1 MRHKVTHREFLFI
14 SPYHTY
20 SKRTF
25 LYHII
30 EKRRKNHDKVCTI
43 KIK

>member
-1 MRHKVTHREFLFI
+1 MSHKATHREFLFI

-25 LYHII
+25 LCLIV
-30 EKRRKNHDKVCTI
+30 EKEEKTLI
-43 KIK
+43 KFAQLK